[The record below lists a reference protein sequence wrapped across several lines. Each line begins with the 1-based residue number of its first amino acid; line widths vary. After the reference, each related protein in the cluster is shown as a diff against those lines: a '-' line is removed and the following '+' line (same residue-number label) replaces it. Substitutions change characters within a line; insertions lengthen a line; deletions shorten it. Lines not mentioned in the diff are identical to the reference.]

1 MAAKSGVD
9 EDDADA
15 GEEDGNSDASSV
27 LGFGGDDS
35 PVAPKRRASGKT
47 KPESSAR
54 TPTPKKAAEKATEK
68 AAEKAAAKKG
78 AVPAPGP
85 LDAAKKTMA
94 LLQQVDALS
103 IWKGG
108 LREADIAGRVKKAS
122 EALIALEKSTVSMDD
137 GSQLLNNA
145 MALSSELRDLVRL
158 MPTMQQ
164 VLGKLRSAKK
174 VSPLLHNAEF
184 CEELV
189 EVWQH
194 CVMDADTLTA
204 ILTLLPPK
212 LLHEAAT
219 L

>member
-54 TPTPKKAAEKATEK
+54 APTPKKAAEKATEK
-68 AAEKAAAKKG
+68 AAEKAAAKK
-78 AVPAPGP
+78 PGP

-137 GSQLLNNA
+137 GSQLLNDA
-145 MALSSELRDLVRL
+145 MALSSELRDLVRFV
-158 MPTMQQ
+158 PTMQQ

-189 EVWQH
+189 EVLQH
-194 CVMDADTLTA
+194 SVMDTDTLTA